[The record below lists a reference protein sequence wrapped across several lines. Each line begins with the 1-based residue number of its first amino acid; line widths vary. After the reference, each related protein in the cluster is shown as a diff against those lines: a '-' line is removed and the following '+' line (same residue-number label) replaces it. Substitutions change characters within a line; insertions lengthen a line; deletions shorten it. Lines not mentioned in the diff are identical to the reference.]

1 MNKLSVKVNKL
12 FIVVLMAKLCLAYP
26 LLAAEYTTNDWAAA
40 QAQWK
45 AARVAWTN
53 EMAKAAAAGLVPPR
67 TARKHGV
74 RGVKEL
80 PGTGGMLQNVR
91 GLKTDVL
98 SKKQASYFKNR
109 RICVKRDTT
118 TMPGYVITTWH
129 RNGKLD
135 TLAPAVITNQL
146 KQIIG
151 KEQHNP
157 IQEIAEQMRQRAQ
170 EWQTLATNATAR
182 IERVTAA
189 LDERR
194 EEYVEKRD
202 AAVLPSTKAIYQAF
216 IDAIDRIKERLKKEE
231 GD

>member
-1 MNKLSVKVNKL
+1 MKKLT
-12 FIVVLMAKLCLAYP
+12 FAVLMAALCA
-26 LLAAEYTTNDWAAA
+26 ATSSAEYTTNDWAAA
-40 QAQWK
+40 KAQWQ
-45 AARVAWTN
+45 AARIAWTN
-53 EMAKAAAAGLVPPR
+53 EMAKAAAAGLIPPR
-67 TARKHGV
+67 KAK
-74 RGVKEL
+74 
-80 PGTGGMLQNVR
+80 TGNPKRRQLGAAALQAER
-91 GLKTDVL
+91 TPVL
-98 SKKQASYFKNR
+98 SKSQAAYFKSR

-135 TLAPAVITNQL
+135 TLAPAVITNEL
-146 KQIIG
+146 RGVVG

-157 IQEIAEQMRQRAQ
+157 IQEVAEQMRQRAE

-182 IERVTAA
+182 IERVNAA

-216 IDAIDRIKERLKKEE
+216 IDAIDRIKERLEE
-231 GD
+231 R